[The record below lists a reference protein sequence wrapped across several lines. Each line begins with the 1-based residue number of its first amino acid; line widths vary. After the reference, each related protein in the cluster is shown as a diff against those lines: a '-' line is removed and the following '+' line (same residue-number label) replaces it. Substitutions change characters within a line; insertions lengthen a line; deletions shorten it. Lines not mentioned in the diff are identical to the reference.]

1 MTTTMA
7 AEIAEQPD
15 AVGRTVDA
23 LWPLRGALAELG
35 ADARHVLF
43 LARGSSDNAATY
55 GRYLCEVHAGRAASL
70 GAPSLA
76 THYRA
81 STDLGGVL
89 AVGLSQSGETEEIV
103 AALRWAAER
112 GARTVAVTNAAGSA
126 LATAADL
133 ALVTAAGRERA
144 VPATKTYTTQLA
156 ALAVLASALGPPDHA
171 FDAAMARVPAAI
183 AALLGTAAEAEH
195 LAATLAATRAAAGGP
210 GGSRSEAVAP
220 RSTGGPGGSRSE
232 AVAPRSTGGPGGSR
246 SEAATPAW
254 AGGMVVS
261 GRGLAYSTALELA
274 LKLEETCYL
283 PAIGLSHADL
293 VHGPIAVLGP
303 GTPALLVAAGDGPV
317 LPGMTALARSVAQRG
332 GRAYG
337 IGGDD
342 EFKAACAAAL
352 PGPDLP
358 EALAPMALVVP
369 GQLLVEALARRL
381 GLDPDRPRGLTKVTQ
396 TGGPA

>member
-7 AEIAEQPD
+7 AEIAEQPE
-15 AVGRTVDA
+15 AVARTLDG
-23 LWPLRGALAELG
+23 LLPLRPALAELG
-35 ADARHVLF
+35 AGARHVLF

-55 GRYLCEVHAGRAASL
+55 GHYLCEVHAGRAASL

-76 THYRA
+76 THYHAR
-81 STDLGGVL
+81 TDLAGVL

-112 GARTVAVTNAAGSA
+112 GARAVAVTNAAGSA
-126 LATAADL
+126 LAEAADL

-156 ALAVLASALGPPDHA
+156 ALAVLASALGPADQG
-171 FDAAMARVPAAI
+171 FDAAVARVPDAI
-183 AALLGTAAEAEH
+183 
-195 LAATLAATRAAAGGP
+195 AATLATAAPADELAGTLAENRATRL
-210 GGSRSEAVAP
+210 
-220 RSTGGPGGSRSE
+220 
-232 AVAPRSTGGPGGSR
+232 
-246 SEAATPAW
+246 
-254 AGGMVVS
+254 GMVVS

-317 LPGMTALARSVAQRG
+317 LPGMTELARSVAQRG
-332 GRAYG
+332 ARAYG

-342 EFKAACAAAL
+342 AFKAACSAAL

-358 EALAPMALVVP
+358 EALAPLALVVP

-381 GLDPDRPRGLTKVTQ
+381 GLDPDQPRGLTKVTQ
-396 TGGPA
+396 TEGQA

>member
-1 MTTTMA
+1 MA

-23 LWPLRGALAELG
+23 LWPLRPAIAELG
-35 ADARHVLF
+35 AGTRHVLF

-81 STDLGGVL
+81 ATDLGGVL

-103 AALRWAAER
+103 AALRWAAEH
-112 GARTVAVTNAAGSA
+112 GARTLSVTNAAGSA

-156 ALAVLASALGPPDHA
+156 ALAVLASALGPADRA
-171 FDAAMARVPAAI
+171 FDAAMARVPEAI
-183 AALLGTAAEAEH
+183 AAMLATAPAAER
-195 LAATLAATRAAAGGP
+195 LAGTLAATRAGGP
-210 GGSRSEAVAP
+210 GGSRSGAVAP
-220 RSTGGPGGSRSE
+220 RSTEGAAPGW
-232 AVAPRSTGGPGGSR
+232 T
-246 SEAATPAW
+246 
-254 AGGMVVS
+254 GGMVVS

-317 LPGMTALARSVAQRG
+317 LPGMTALAHSVARRG

-337 IGGDD
+337 IGGDGA
-342 EFKAACAAAL
+342 FKAACAAAL

-381 GLDPDRPRGLTKVTQ
+381 GLDPDQPRGLTKVTQ
-396 TGGPA
+396 TGGPDSPS

>member
-1 MTTTMA
+1 M
-7 AEIAEQPD
+7 
-15 AVGRTVDA
+15 
-23 LWPLRGALAELG
+23 
-35 ADARHVLF
+35 
-43 LARGSSDNAATY
+43 
-55 GRYLCEVHAGRAASL
+55 
-70 GAPSLA
+70 
-76 THYRA
+76 
-81 STDLGGVL
+81 
-89 AVGLSQSGETEEIV
+89 
-103 AALRWAAER
+103 
-112 GARTVAVTNAAGSA
+112 
-126 LATAADL
+126 
-133 ALVTAAGRERA
+133 
-144 VPATKTYTTQLA
+144 
-156 ALAVLASALGPPDHA
+156 
-171 FDAAMARVPAAI
+171 
-183 AALLGTAAEAEH
+183 
-195 LAATLAATRAAAGGP
+195 
-210 GGSRSEAVAP
+210 
-220 RSTGGPGGSRSE
+220 
-232 AVAPRSTGGPGGSR
+232 
-246 SEAATPAW
+246 W

-342 EFKAACAAAL
+342 AFKAACAAAL

-381 GLDPDRPRGLTKVTQ
+381 GLDPDQPRGLTKVTQ
-396 TGGPA
+396 TGGPES

>member
-1 MTTTMA
+1 MAAHERRQAGGRAGAGGAGEGAAMTIMA
-7 AEIAEQPD
+7 AEIAQQPE
-15 AVGRTVDA
+15 AVARTLDA
-23 LWPLRGALAELG
+23 LRPARAELTRLG
-35 ADARHVLF
+35 ATARHVLF

-81 STDLGGVL
+81 RTDLDGVL
-89 AVGLSQSGETEEIV
+89 AVALSQSGETEEIV
-103 AALRWAAER
+103 TAMRWAAR
-112 GARTVAVTNAAGSA
+112 QGARTVAVTNGAGSA
-126 LATAADL
+126 LASAADV
-133 ALVTAAGRERA
+133 ALVTVAGSERA

-156 ALAVLASALGPPDHA
+156 ALAVLASALGQADPS
-171 FDAAMARVPAAI
+171 FDAALDRAPAAI
-183 AALLGTAAEAEH
+183 AAMLGTGPAAAD
-195 LAATLAATRAAAGGP
+195 LAARLAGPPPEPGSPAAGRPGP
-210 GGSRSEAVAP
+210 RSEAG
-220 RSTGGPGGSRSE
+220 RDLNR
-232 AVAPRSTGGPGGSR
+232 
-246 SEAATPAW
+246 
-254 AGGMVVS
+254 GMVVS

-317 LPGMTALARSVAQRG
+317 LPGMTDLALAVGRRG

-337 IGGDD
+337 IGGDSA
-342 EFKAACAAAL
+342 FRAACAAAL

-358 EALAPMALVVP
+358 ETLAPLALVVP
-369 GQLLVEALARRL
+369 GQLLVEALARQL

-396 TGGPA
+396 TDNPGTG

>member
-1 MTTTMA
+1 VTTTMA

-23 LWPLRGALAELG
+23 LWPLRAAIAELG
-35 ADARHVLF
+35 AGARHVLF

-103 AALRWAAER
+103 AALRWAAGR
-112 GARTVAVTNAAGSA
+112 GARTVAVTNAADSA
-126 LATAADL
+126 LAAAADL

-156 ALAVLASALGPPDHA
+156 ALAVLASALGPADHA

-183 AALLGTAAEAEH
+183 AAMLGTAADAEQ
-195 LAATLAATRAAAGGP
+195 LAGVLAATRA
-210 GGSRSEAVAP
+210 
-220 RSTGGPGGSRSE
+220 
-232 AVAPRSTGGPGGSR
+232 GGSR
-246 SEAATPAW
+246 SEAATPMW

-342 EFKAACAAAL
+342 AFKAACAAAL

-381 GLDPDRPRGLTKVTQ
+381 GLDPDQPRGLTKVTQ
-396 TGGPA
+396 TGGPES